1 MHVTCEGLG
10 MPAFIPAVLGAL
22 ALFVA
27 GFIRGGLRN
36 SADPELVFG
45 ASYALG
51 GLGLMGVLAAGV
63 AFGVNLTKR

>member
-1 MHVTCEGLG
+1 
-10 MPAFIPAVLGAL
+10 MPVFMSAALGAL
-22 ALFVA
+22 ALFLA

-51 GLGLMGVLAAGV
+51 GLGLMGVLDAGV
-63 AFGVNLTKR
+63 AWGASLTRR

>member
-1 MHVTCEGLG
+1 
-10 MPAFIPAVLGAL
+10 MPVFMAAALGAL
-22 ALFVA
+22 TLFLA

-36 SADPELVFG
+36 SADPELIIG

-63 AFGVNLTKR
+63 ALGATLTKR

>member
-1 MHVTCEGLG
+1 
-10 MPAFIPAVLGAL
+10 MPAFLPAALGAL

-63 AFGVNLTKR
+63 AMGVNLAKR